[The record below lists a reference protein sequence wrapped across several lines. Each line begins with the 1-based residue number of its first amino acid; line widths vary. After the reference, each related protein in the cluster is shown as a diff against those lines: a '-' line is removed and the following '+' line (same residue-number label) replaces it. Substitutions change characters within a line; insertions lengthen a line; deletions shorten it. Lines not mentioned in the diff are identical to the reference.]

1 MPRPPLRVWLWTA
14 ATCALVLV
22 AVLLWRG
29 SDAAATDS
37 TTSAPPEVPTG
48 EPSADLAE
56 AWSAEGGPLP
66 RRVVEAGR
74 VLVGAE
80 HGITA
85 LDVVTGEEA
94 WHYTRANA
102 RLCDLTATDGVV
114 VAVFSTARRCEEAI
128 ALDAG
133 TGERVWTRSV
143 GLRPEVRLSST
154 ASLALAVVR
163 DRLVVLDPTGNG
175 YRWTHRVPDGCRVVD
190 AAVGDTGVGLL
201 QRCGGTG
208 ALRLRLFDGFEGSEH
223 WSRELAVTPGAD
235 ARLAGVDGVV
245 TVVAEDR
252 LTVHEPEGGD
262 VLETFDLPPSDDAAD
277 EPLHQATVDSLTL
290 VWARGTLR
298 ALDTGTAEE
307 RWSAPAAGMPA
318 VPVVSQVRPGVAN
331 LLVPDEDGFVARDV
345 ATGEETG
352 RSPVGGGLEP
362 GGHAEVVGPVVVH
375 RLPDRVVAYR

>member
-1 MPRPPLRVWLWTA
+1 MPRPPLRVWLWAA

-37 TTSAPPEVPTG
+37 TTSAPPAVPTG

-66 RRVVEAGR
+66 GRVVEAGR

-80 HGITA
+80 RGITA

-94 WHYTRANA
+94 WHYTRSNA

-133 TGERVWTRSV
+133 TGERVWTRNV

-154 ASLALAVVR
+154 DSLALAVVR
-163 DRLVVLDPTGNG
+163 DRLVVIDPTGNG
-175 YRWTHRVPDGCRVVD
+175 YRWTHRVPEGCRVVD
-190 AAVGDTGVGLL
+190 AAVGDTGVALL
-201 QRCGGTG
+201 QRCGGSG
-208 ALRLRLFDGFEGSEH
+208 ALTLQLFDGFEGGEH

-262 VLETFDLPPSDDAAD
+262 VLQTYDLPPADDAAA
-277 EPLHQATVDSLTL
+277 EPLHQASVDSLTL
-290 VWARGTLR
+290 IWARGTLR
-298 ALDTGTAEE
+298 VLDTATGEE
-307 RWSAPAAGMPA
+307 RWTAPAAGLPP
-318 VPVVSQVRPGVAN
+318 VPSVSQVRPGAATM
-331 LLVPDEDGFVARDV
+331 LVPDEDGFVTRDV

-352 RSPVGGGLEP
+352 RSPVEGGLEL
-362 GGHAEVVGPVVVH
+362 GGRADVVGPVGVY
-375 RLPDRVVAYR
+375 RLPDRVSAYR